1 MSAREE
7 LHQLVDRLP
16 ADQVQAARKI
26 LGDLCR
32 EPASG
37 PGQIR
42 VDRPIEEILKELAAG
57 IPREEWDR
65 LPADLTDQLDH
76 YLYGTPRR

>member
-1 MSAREE
+1 MSGKEE
-7 LHQLVDRLP
+7 LHQFVDRLP
-16 ADQVQAARKI
+16 ADQVQTARKI

-37 PGQIR
+37 SNEFPAE
-42 VDRPIEEILKELAAG
+42 RPIEDILRELAAG

-65 LPADLTDQLDH
+65 LPADLTDHLDH